1 MKKGDKMS
9 LGLPIKKD
17 NYYYFDVLSNNF
29 KICNKNNHFI
39 VMKQTSTGV
48 ISVMKKCKSLKE
60 SIEFLVNWI
69 NKNMSVTYPNLT
81 L

>member
-1 MKKGDKMS
+1 MS
-9 LGLPIKKD
+9 LGFPIKKD

-29 KICNKNNHFI
+29 KICNKNNLFI

-48 ISVMKKCKSLKE
+48 ISVMKKCKSLNE

-69 NKNMSVTYPNLT
+69 NKNMPVTYPNLT